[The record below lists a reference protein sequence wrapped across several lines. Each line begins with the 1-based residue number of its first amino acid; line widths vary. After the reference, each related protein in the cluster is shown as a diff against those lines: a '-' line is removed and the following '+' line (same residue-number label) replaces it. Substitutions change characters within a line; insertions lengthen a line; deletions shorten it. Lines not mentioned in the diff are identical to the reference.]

1 MPSLSD
7 AVKKLAKDAAK
18 QAAGSKV
25 VGLGSGSTAAFVV
38 KELAAMDG
46 SGKMEFV
53 PTSLQIK
60 IEAEKFHLRI
70 ADENRI
76 PEIDIVFDG
85 ADQIDAKFNMIKG
98 GGGALLREKILISCA
113 KRVVILADESKF
125 VNRLSR
131 SVPVEVHPIARTSAA
146 KKLTEMGGTPVLRV
160 LEKGYPFVSENGN
173 VILDT
178 KFAPIVDPKKMERDL
193 KNIPGVMEAGIFTR
207 TPDVFYK
214 AKSDGTF
221 EKILT

>member
-1 MPSLSD
+1 MPSLND
-7 AVKKLAKDAAK
+7 AIQKLAKEAAK
-18 QAAGSKV
+18 LAAVSKV
-25 VGLGSGSTAAFVV
+25 IGLGSGSTAAFVV

-46 SGKMEFV
+46 AGKMEFI

-60 IEAEKFHLRI
+60 IEAEKYHLRM

-76 PEIDIVFDG
+76 PQIDIVFDG

-113 KRVVILADESKF
+113 KRVVIMADESKF
-125 VNRLSR
+125 VKMLSR
-131 SVPVEVHPIARTSAA
+131 SVPIEVHSMARTSAA
-146 KKLTEMGGTPVLRV
+146 KKLTEMGGTPILR
-160 LEKGYPFVSENGN
+160 LLDKGYPFVSENGN

-178 KFAPIVDPKKMERDL
+178 KFASIDDPKKMERDL

-214 AKSDGTF
+214 AKSDGAF